1 MDDESDLVYLGAGPL
16 GAVLLGMAFFPWR
29 GLTTASNFT
38 FAFLALTI
46 LVAEFGGRRAAVATA
61 LTSTLSLDFF
71 LTQPYLR
78 LEIANKDDVIAFVGL
93 AASGLIAAAF
103 GSQRGERITALRRA
117 RAHLDVIHS
126 ILRRLESVDPQE
138 RVLTEIASVL
148 RLGFPL
154 SAVVVRNERGQVVA
168 FSGPTA
174 PAAATHLL
182 RSDDLLSGGEPPDAP
197 GRLRF
202 PFPPDG
208 GRLDL
213 YFGNRL
219 TGTLEIWGN
228 GVAAHPEERRLLK
241 DAARIVGAIL
251 GGREQ
256 VHPSPDLTASAPA
269 PLRS

>member
-16 GAVLLGMAFFPWR
+16 GAILLGMAFFPLR
-29 GLTTASNFT
+29 ELTHASNFT

-78 LEIANKDDVIAFVGL
+78 LEIASKDDLIAFLGL
-93 AASGLIAAAF
+93 AVSGLIAAAF
-103 GSQRGERITALRRA
+103 GSQRGEGLAALRRA
-117 RAHLDVIHS
+117 RAHRDVIHS
-126 ILRRLESVDPQE
+126 ILRRLEDADPAE

-148 RLGFPL
+148 RVAFPL
-154 SAVVVRNERGQVVA
+154 SAVVVRSERGQVVA
-168 FSGPTA
+168 FSGATLPAA
-174 PAAATHLL
+174 PAHLL
-182 RSDDLLSGGEPPDAP
+182 RSDDLSSGTESPDAP
-197 GRLRF
+197 RGRPL

-213 YFGNRL
+213 YFRNRP

-228 GVAAHPEERRLLK
+228 GAAALPEERQALK
-241 DAARIVGAIL
+241 DAARIVGAIM

-256 VHPSPDLTASAPA
+256 PHPSGDLTAGAPA
-269 PLRS
+269 LTS